1 MRRIILFVMILHA
14 IVIIGSCSFSKK
26 NTRHYHISRFDSY
39 FGVEDAFFVKHYE
52 LGERQYEFNIDTLSR
67 TGNLFRIKGTIIDDV
82 NQDTI
87 PYPCLYLVSS
97 EGSKYRIIKELCM
110 GNISGDID
118 CCFEWNSQKS
128 KPLIAIKT
136 IGYCGNIYMI
146 EIGDESLSNSKNE

>member
-1 MRRIILFVMILHA
+1 MRRIILYVIILLA
-14 IVIIGSCSFSKK
+14 TFIIGSCSCSKK
-26 NTRHYHISRFDSY
+26 NTRNYHVTRFDSY
-39 FGVEDAFFVKHYE
+39 FGLEDAFFVKHYE

-67 TGNLFRIKGTIIDDV
+67 VGNLFRIKGTIIDDV

-97 EGSKYRIIKELCM
+97 EGSKYRIIKESCM

-128 KPLIAIKT
+128 KPLIAIKAL
-136 IGYCGNIYMI
+136 GYCGNIYMI
-146 EIGDESLSNSKNE
+146 EIGVEGLSNSKNE